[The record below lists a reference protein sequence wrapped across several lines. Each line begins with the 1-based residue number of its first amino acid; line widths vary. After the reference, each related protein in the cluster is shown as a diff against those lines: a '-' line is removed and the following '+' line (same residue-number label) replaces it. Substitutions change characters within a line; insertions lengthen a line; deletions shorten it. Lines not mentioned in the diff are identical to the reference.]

1 MVIYSFPYAGGSAFM
16 YSKLKNRLK
25 NLSDWVSIEYPGHGA
40 RMGETLIS
48 NMDELVEDSYLQ
60 FINKYNREDF
70 ILLGYSMGASV
81 VYEILKRIK
90 GTPFEMHLKHVIL
103 CASDCPEAE
112 AGLEDVSGYSDDKLC
127 EYSINLGGSEIKGV
141 EEYNAYKSFIP
152 IIRNDFELFYNY
164 KKEFYEETPFI
175 IESNVSVFYSDAEKS
190 VDGYK
195 NHCNKMLDFQHFEG
209 GHFFINDNNSNLE
222 SYIKKIII
230 REEG

>member
-112 AGLEDVSGYSDDKLC
+112 TS
-127 EYSINLGGSEIKGV
+127 
-141 EEYNAYKSFIP
+141 
-152 IIRNDFELFYNY
+152 
-164 KKEFYEETPFI
+164 
-175 IESNVSVFYSDAEKS
+175 
-190 VDGYK
+190 
-195 NHCNKMLDFQHFEG
+195 
-209 GHFFINDNNSNLE
+209 
-222 SYIKKIII
+222 
-230 REEG
+230 